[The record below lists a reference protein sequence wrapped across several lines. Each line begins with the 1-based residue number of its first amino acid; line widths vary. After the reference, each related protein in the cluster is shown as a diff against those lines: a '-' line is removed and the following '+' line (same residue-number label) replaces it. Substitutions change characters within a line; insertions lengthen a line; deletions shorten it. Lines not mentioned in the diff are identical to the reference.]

1 MKRLKTSAFAKTLA
15 FILCLLFAAGMFM
28 SFMCVGVLYGY
39 GGYTGGSLN
48 TVLRNYLEPWCVDKM
63 LNNMEGYR
71 YGADPEELDS
81 TVGMTFTIYD
91 QNGKLVYD
99 GLGSQSYMLETS
111 PYGFWYPAENAVM
124 YNANDWNGS
133 YGLVIEEDGVI
144 TVEVEPAPSDS
155 SAAASVPSQE
165 AERAS
170 GDTSENVGTS
180 PQPTTAVTQEPQST
194 ASPDGED
201 SGLSG
206 SMSSPEPTE
215 AAQAPEPDTGTAA
228 TGDAQ
233 TQEPTAG
240 PEPAEDSNQSAY
252 VEVATA
258 RYSMVGYV
266 LDTVGENDEV
276 AGMTNLLTY
285 CYAYRNLL
293 LGAMIGFALL
303 ALCCFAFLMAAA
315 GHKSGIDEIQP
326 GLTER
331 LPFDVFTAA
340 AAALGVILMGLLI
353 EFSSGGA
360 NILKFITY
368 TLVFEAGAALC
379 LWWSLSF
386 ARRLKLGSVISS
398 CISVR
403 IILWCWHTF
412 KKLLAFVGDA
422 LRGMALVPKATLIIF
437 AILFVEFF
445 WMVGFGSGGGFMIF
459 SWFIE
464 RAVLVLL
471 TAYVLLCMKKLLKAG
486 EELSQG
492 NLDYRVDTAK
502 MRGPLKEHGEQL
514 NRIGEGMNKAVNER
528 MKSEHFRT
536 ELITNVS
543 HDIKTPL
550 TSIINYVDLLEK
562 EEIDNE
568 KAREY
573 LEVLSRQSA
582 RLKKL
587 IDDLI
592 EASKASTGNL
602 NVSLERCELGVLID
616 QCAGEYAEKLK
627 AAGLE
632 LVVTK
637 PEEPVTIMADGRHM
651 WRVFDNLLNNVC
663 KYAMAGTRVY
673 INLDKEAGRAT
684 VTFRNISAQQLNIS
698 GEELMERFVR
708 GDSSRNTEGSGLG
721 LSIARSLVQLQKGE
735 LELTV
740 DGDLFKVT
748 LKFRTVD

>member
-1 MKRLKTSAFAKTLA
+1 MKRLKSSAFAKTLA

-63 LNNMEGYR
+63 YNLMETYR
-71 YGADPEELDS
+71 YGGELEDIDCI
-81 TVGMTFTIYD
+81 TGMTFAIYD

-99 GLGSQSYMLETS
+99 GLENRSYILETS
-111 PYGFWYPAENAVM
+111 PYGFWYPAEDSAA
-124 YNANDWNGS
+124 YNDWMC
-133 YGLVIEEDGVI
+133 EEEASREGI
-144 TVEVEPAPSDS
+144 SPEPSVSTEPQT
-155 SAAASVPSQE
+155 AAVQ
-165 AERAS
+165 AEDAQS
-170 GDTSENVGTS
+170 S
-180 PQPTTAVTQEPQST
+180 PQPTEAVEEEPQPT
-194 ASPDGED
+194 ASPEENETT
-201 SGLSG
+201 LSG
-206 SMSSPEPTE
+206 SISSPEPTASSE
-215 AAQAPEPDTGTAA
+215 PTVAAQTPEPSVTPT
-228 TGDAQ
+228 
-233 TQEPTAG
+233 PTAEPLP
-240 PEPAEDSNQSAY
+240 PEEDSLP
-252 VEVATA
+252 A

-340 AAALGVILMGLLI
+340 AAVLGVILMGLLI

-379 LWWSLSF
+379 IWWSLSF
-386 ARRLKLGSVISS
+386 ARRLKLGNVLKS
-398 CISVR
+398 CISIR
-403 IILWCWHTF
+403 LLLWCWRTF

-422 LRGMALVPKATLIIF
+422 LRGMALIPKATVIIF
-437 AILFVEFF
+437 AILFLEFF
-445 WMVGFGSGGGFMIF
+445 WIVAYGADGAFLLFG
-459 SWFIE
+459 WFIE

-528 MKSEHFRT
+528 MRSEHFRT

-748 LKFRTVD
+748 LRFRTVD

>member
-1 MKRLKTSAFAKTLA
+1 MKALRSSAFAKILA
-15 FILCLLFAAGMFM
+15 VILLLVFAAGMFI
-28 SFMCVGVLYGY
+28 SLMCVGVLYGY

-63 LNNMEGYR
+63 YNLMETYR
-71 YGADPEELDS
+71 YGGEPAEMDN
-81 TVGMTFTIYD
+81 TVGMTFAIYD
-91 QNGKLVYD
+91 QYGKTVYD
-99 GLGSQSYMLETS
+99 GLSGKSYILKTS
-111 PYGFWYPAENAVM
+111 PYGFWYPAEDAAIYRAV
-124 YNANDWNGS
+124 
-133 YGLVIEEDGVI
+133 
-144 TVEVEPAPSDS
+144 
-155 SAAASVPSQE
+155 VPSPTAEPEPTVSPE
-165 AERAS
+165 A
-170 GDTSENVGTS
+170 TVS
-180 PQPTTAVTQEPQST
+180 PKPTESPEPTADST
-194 ASPDGED
+194 AGED
-201 SGLSG
+201 SGLGG

-252 VEVATA
+252 VEAATA

-340 AAALGVILMGLLI
+340 VAVLGVILMGLLI

-360 NILKFITY
+360 NILKFIAY

-403 IILWCWHTF
+403 IILWCWRTL

-422 LRGMALVPKATLIIF
+422 LRGMALIPKATLIIF
-437 AILFVEFF
+437 AILFVEFL
-445 WMVGFGSGGGFMIF
+445 WMVGFGSGGSFMIF

-486 EELSQG
+486 EELSRG

-528 MKSEHFRT
+528 MRSEHFRT

-748 LKFRTVD
+748 LRFRTVD

>member
-1 MKRLKTSAFAKTLA
+1 MKRLKSSAFAKTLA

-63 LNNMEGYR
+63 YNLMETYR
-71 YGADPEELDS
+71 YGGELEDIDCI
-81 TVGMTFTIYD
+81 TGMTFAIYD

-99 GLGSQSYMLETS
+99 GLENKSYILETS
-111 PYGFWYPAENAVM
+111 PYGFWYPAEDAAIYRAV
-124 YNANDWNGS
+124 
-133 YGLVIEEDGVI
+133 
-144 TVEVEPAPSDS
+144 
-155 SAAASVPSQE
+155 VPSLTAEPEPTVSPE
-165 AERAS
+165 A
-170 GDTSENVGTS
+170 TVS
-180 PQPTTAVTQEPQST
+180 PEPTVSPEATVSPKPTESPEPTADST
-194 ASPDGED
+194 AGED
-201 SGLSG
+201 SALSG
-206 SMSSPEPTE
+206 AMSSPEPTAE
-215 AAQAPEPDTGTAA
+215 ALTQAGAAQIAEPSSVPAA
-228 TGDAQ
+228 
-233 TQEPTAG
+233 
-240 PEPAEDSNQSAY
+240 EPAQPAY
-252 VEVATA
+252 EQMPTE

-266 LDTVGENDEV
+266 LETVGENDEV
-276 AGMTNLLTY
+276 AGMTQLLSY
-285 CYAYRNLL
+285 CYAYRNLM
-293 LGAMIGFALL
+293 LGAMIAFALL

-315 GHKSGIDEIQP
+315 GHRSGSDEIQP
-326 GLTER
+326 GFTER

-340 AAALGVILMGLLI
+340 VAFLGVILMQLLI
-353 EFSSGGA
+353 EFSTAGV
-360 NILKFITY
+360 NILKVIAFVM
-368 TLVFEAGAALC
+368 VFEAGAALC

-386 ARRLKLGSVISS
+386 ARRLKLGNVISS

-403 IILWCWHTF
+403 IILWCWRTF

-422 LRGMALVPKATLIIF
+422 LRGMALIPKATLIIF
-437 AILFVEFF
+437 AILFVEFL
-445 WMVGFGSGGGFMIF
+445 WMVGFGSGGSFMIF

-528 MKSEHFRT
+528 MRSEHFRT

-587 IDDLI
+587 IDDLM

-673 INLDKEAGRAT
+673 INMDKEAGRAT

-698 GEELMERFVR
+698 GDELMERFVR

-748 LKFRTVD
+748 LKFKTLD

>member
-1 MKRLKTSAFAKTLA
+1 MKRLKSSAFAKTLA

-28 SFMCVGVLYGY
+28 SFMGVGVLYGY

-99 GLGSQSYMLETS
+99 GLENKSYILETS
-111 PYGFWYPAENAVM
+111 PYGFWYPAEDAAIYRAV
-124 YNANDWNGS
+124 
-133 YGLVIEEDGVI
+133 
-144 TVEVEPAPSDS
+144 
-155 SAAASVPSQE
+155 VPS
-165 AERAS
+165 
-170 GDTSENVGTS
+170 
-180 PQPTTAVTQEPQST
+180 ST
-194 ASPDGED
+194 AEPEPTMSPEATVSPEPTVSPEATVSPKPTESPEPTADSTAGED
-201 SGLSG
+201 SALSG
-206 SMSSPEPTE
+206 AMSSPEPTAE
-215 AAQAPEPDTGTAA
+215 ALTQAGTA
-228 TGDAQ
+228 Q
-233 TQEPTAG
+233 TAESSSVPAA
-240 PEPAEDSNQSAY
+240 EPAQPAY
-252 VEVATA
+252 EQMPTE

-266 LDTVGENDEV
+266 LETVGENDEV
-276 AGMTNLLTY
+276 AGMTQLLSY
-285 CYAYRNLL
+285 CYAYRNLM
-293 LGAMIGFALL
+293 LGAMIAFALL

-315 GHKSGIDEIQP
+315 GHRSGRDEIQP
-326 GLTER
+326 GFTER

-340 AAALGVILMGLLI
+340 VAFIGVILMQLLI
-353 EFSSGGA
+353 EFSTAGV
-360 NILKFITY
+360 NILKVIAFVM
-368 TLVFEAGAALC
+368 VFEAGVALC

-386 ARRLKLGSVISS
+386 ARRLKLGNVISS

-403 IILWCWHTF
+403 IILWCWRTF

-422 LRGMALVPKATLIIF
+422 LRGMALIPKATLIIF
-437 AILFVEFF
+437 AILFVEFL
-445 WMVGFGSGGGFMIF
+445 WMVGFGSGGSFMIF

-528 MKSEHFRT
+528 MRSEHFRT

-698 GEELMERFVR
+698 GDELMERFVR

-748 LKFRTVD
+748 LKFKTLD

>member
-1 MKRLKTSAFAKTLA
+1 MKRLKSSAFAKTLA

-91 QNGKLVYD
+91 QNGKTVYD
-99 GLGSQSYMLETS
+99 GLSGKSYILKTS
-111 PYGFWYPAENAVM
+111 PYGFWYPAEDAAIYRAV
-124 YNANDWNGS
+124 
-133 YGLVIEEDGVI
+133 
-144 TVEVEPAPSDS
+144 
-155 SAAASVPSQE
+155 VPSPTAEPEPTVSPE
-165 AERAS
+165 A
-170 GDTSENVGTS
+170 TVS
-180 PQPTTAVTQEPQST
+180 PEPTVSPEATVSPKPTEESPEPTADST
-194 ASPDGED
+194 AGED
-201 SGLSG
+201 SALSG
-206 SMSSPEPTE
+206 AMSSPEPTAE
-215 AAQAPEPDTGTAA
+215 ALTQAGAAQIAEPSSVPAA
-228 TGDAQ
+228 
-233 TQEPTAG
+233 
-240 PEPAEDSNQSAY
+240 EPAQPAY
-252 VEVATA
+252 EQMPTE

-266 LDTVGENDEV
+266 LETVGENDEV
-276 AGMTNLLTY
+276 AGMTQLLSY
-285 CYAYRNLL
+285 CYAYRNLM
-293 LGAMIGFALL
+293 LGAMIAFALL

-315 GHKSGIDEIQP
+315 GHRSGSDEIQP
-326 GLTER
+326 GFTER

-340 AAALGVILMGLLI
+340 VAFLGVILMQLLI
-353 EFSSGGA
+353 EFSTAGV
-360 NILKFITY
+360 NILKVIAFVM
-368 TLVFEAGAALC
+368 VFEAGAALC

-386 ARRLKLGSVISS
+386 ARRLKLGNVISS

-403 IILWCWHTF
+403 IILWCWRTF

-422 LRGMALVPKATLIIF
+422 LRGMALIPKATVIIF
-437 AILFVEFF
+437 AILFVEFL
-445 WMVGFGSGGGFMIF
+445 WMVGFGSGGSFMIF

-528 MKSEHFRT
+528 MRSEHFRT

-698 GEELMERFVR
+698 GDELMERFVR

-748 LKFRTVD
+748 LKFKTLD

>member
-1 MKRLKTSAFAKTLA
+1 MKRLKSSAFAKTLA

-99 GLGSQSYMLETS
+99 GLENRSYILETS
-111 PYGFWYPAENAVM
+111 PYGFWYPAEDAAIYRAV
-124 YNANDWNGS
+124 
-133 YGLVIEEDGVI
+133 
-144 TVEVEPAPSDS
+144 
-155 SAAASVPSQE
+155 VPSLTAEPEPTVSPE
-165 AERAS
+165 A
-170 GDTSENVGTS
+170 TVS
-180 PQPTTAVTQEPQST
+180 PEPTVSPEATVSPKPTESPEPTADST
-194 ASPDGED
+194 AGED
-201 SGLSG
+201 SALSG
-206 SMSSPEPTE
+206 AMSSPEPTAE
-215 AAQAPEPDTGTAA
+215 
-228 TGDAQ
+228 AQ
-233 TQEPTAG
+233 TQAG
-240 PEPAEDSNQSAY
+240 AAQIAESSSVPAAEPAQPAY
-252 VEVATA
+252 EQMPTE

-266 LDTVGENDEV
+266 LETVGENDEV
-276 AGMTNLLTY
+276 AGMTQLLSY
-285 CYAYRNLL
+285 CYAYRNLM
-293 LGAMIGFALL
+293 LGAMIAFALL

-315 GHKSGIDEIQP
+315 GHRSGIDEIQP
-326 GLTER
+326 GFTER

-340 AAALGVILMGLLI
+340 VAFIGVILMQLLI
-353 EFSSGGA
+353 EFSTAGV
-360 NILKFITY
+360 NILKVIAFVM
-368 TLVFEAGAALC
+368 VFEAGAALC

-403 IILWCWHTF
+403 IILWCWRTL
-412 KKLLAFVGDA
+412 KKLLAFTGEA
-422 LRGMALVPKATLIIF
+422 LRGMALIPKATLIIF
-437 AILFVEFF
+437 AILFVEFL
-445 WMVGFGSGGGFMIF
+445 WMVGFGSGGSFMIF

-528 MKSEHFRT
+528 MRSEHFRT

-698 GEELMERFVR
+698 GDELMERFVR

-740 DGDLFKVT
+740 DGDLFKVV
-748 LKFRTVD
+748 LRFKAVD

>member
-1 MKRLKTSAFAKTLA
+1 MKRLKSSAFAKTLA

-63 LNNMEGYR
+63 YNNMEGYR

-111 PYGFWYPAENAVM
+111 PYGFWYPAEDSAA
-124 YNANDWNGS
+124 YNAWMW
-133 YGLVIEEDGVI
+133 EEEASREGI
-144 TVEVEPAPSDS
+144 SPEPSVSPDTQTAVPQAGDALSS
-155 SAAASVPSQE
+155 SQPTAEPSAAP
-165 AERAS
+165 
-170 GDTSENVGTS
+170 N
-180 PQPTTAVTQEPQST
+180 QEPQST
-194 ASPDGED
+194 AFPDGED

-252 VEVATA
+252 VEAATA

-266 LDTVGENDEV
+266 LETVGENDEV

-379 LWWSLSF
+379 LW
-386 ARRLKLGSVISS
+386 
-398 CISVR
+398 
-403 IILWCWHTF
+403 
-412 KKLLAFVGDA
+412 
-422 LRGMALVPKATLIIF
+422 
-437 AILFVEFF
+437 
-445 WMVGFGSGGGFMIF
+445 
-459 SWFIE
+459 
-464 RAVLVLL
+464 
-471 TAYVLLCMKKLLKAG
+471 
-486 EELSQG
+486 
-492 NLDYRVDTAK
+492 
-502 MRGPLKEHGEQL
+502 
-514 NRIGEGMNKAVNER
+514 
-528 MKSEHFRT
+528 
-536 ELITNVS
+536 
-543 HDIKTPL
+543 
-550 TSIINYVDLLEK
+550 
-562 EEIDNE
+562 
-568 KAREY
+568 
-573 LEVLSRQSA
+573 
-582 RLKKL
+582 
-587 IDDLI
+587 
-592 EASKASTGNL
+592 
-602 NVSLERCELGVLID
+602 
-616 QCAGEYAEKLK
+616 
-627 AAGLE
+627 
-632 LVVTK
+632 
-637 PEEPVTIMADGRHM
+637 
-651 WRVFDNLLNNVC
+651 
-663 KYAMAGTRVY
+663 
-673 INLDKEAGRAT
+673 
-684 VTFRNISAQQLNIS
+684 
-698 GEELMERFVR
+698 
-708 GDSSRNTEGSGLG
+708 
-721 LSIARSLVQLQKGE
+721 
-735 LELTV
+735 
-740 DGDLFKVT
+740 
-748 LKFRTVD
+748 

>member
-1 MKRLKTSAFAKTLA
+1 MKRLKGSALAKTLA
-15 FILCLLFAAGMFM
+15 LILCLLFAAAMFM
-28 SFMCVGVLYGY
+28 SFMGVGVLYSY
-39 GGYTGGSLN
+39 GGYTGASLN
-48 TVLRNYLEPWCVDKM
+48 TVLTNYLEPWCVNRM
-63 LNNMEGYR
+63 FTAMEGFR
-71 YGADPEELDS
+71 YGADPAELDT
-81 TVGMTFTIYD
+81 TVGMSFAIYD
-91 QNGKLVYD
+91 QYNEVVYD
-99 GLGSQSYMLETS
+99 GLGNRSYITKTS
-111 PYGFWYPAENAVM
+111 PYGFWYPAEDAAI
-124 YNANDWNGS
+124 YNVQPW
-133 YGLVIEEDGVI
+133 EEEASREGI
-144 TVEVEPAPSDS
+144 APAPSVSPDIQT
-155 SAAASVPSQE
+155 AVTQ
-165 AERAS
+165 AEDALS
-170 GDTSENVGTS
+170 S
-180 PQPTTAVTQEPQST
+180 PQPTAEPAVTPSQEPQTS
-194 ASPDGED
+194 ASPDGEN

-206 SMSSPEPTE
+206 SMSSPEPT
-215 AAQAPEPDTGTAA
+215 AAGQTPEPDTGTDA

-233 TQEPTAG
+233 TQEPTAD
-240 PEPAEDSNQSAY
+240 PEPAEDANQSAY
-252 VEVATA
+252 VEEVTA

-266 LDTVGENDEV
+266 LDTVGENEEV
-276 AGMTNLLTY
+276 AGMTSFLNY
-285 CYAYRNLL
+285 CYAYKNLL

-315 GHKSGIDEIQP
+315 GHKSGCDEIQP

-331 LPFDVFTAA
+331 LPFDVFTVIIAT
-340 AAALGVILMGLLI
+340 LGVMLMQMLI
-353 EFSSGGA
+353 TFSSGGA
-360 NILKFITY
+360 NILKFIAY
-368 TLVFEAGAALC
+368 TLVFEAGAVLC
-379 LWWSLSF
+379 LLWCLSF
-386 ARRLKLGSVISS
+386 ARRLKLGNVLKS

-403 IILWCWHTF
+403 IILWCWRIF
-412 KKLLAFVGDA
+412 KKLLAFTGDA
-422 LRGMALVPKATLIIF
+422 LKGMALVPKATLIIF
-437 AILFVEFF
+437 AILFLEFF
-445 WMVGFGSGGGFMIF
+445 WIVGFGADGAALVFG
-459 SWFIE
+459 WFIE

-492 NLDYRVDTAK
+492 NMDYRVDTAR
-502 MRGPLKEHGEQL
+502 MRGPMKEHGEQL

-573 LEVLSRQSA
+573 LEVISRQSA

-602 NVSLERCELGVLID
+602 NVNLERCQLGVLID

-637 PEEPVTIMADGRHM
+637 PEETVTVMADGRHM
-651 WRVFDNLLNNVC
+651 WRIFDNLLNNIC

-673 INLDKEAGRAT
+673 INLDRAAGRAT
-684 VTFRNISAQQLNIS
+684 VSFRNISAQQLNIS
-698 GEELMERFVR
+698 GEELLERFVR

-721 LSIARSLVQLQKGE
+721 LSIARSLMQLQKGE

-740 DGDLFKVT
+740 DGDLFKVV
-748 LKFRTVD
+748 LRFKAMD

>member
-1 MKRLKTSAFAKTLA
+1 MKRLKSSAFAKTLA

-91 QNGKLVYD
+91 QNGKTVYD
-99 GLGSQSYMLETS
+99 GLSGKSYILKTS
-111 PYGFWYPAENAVM
+111 PYGFWYPAEDAAIYRAV
-124 YNANDWNGS
+124 
-133 YGLVIEEDGVI
+133 
-144 TVEVEPAPSDS
+144 
-155 SAAASVPSQE
+155 VPSPTAEPEPTVSPE
-165 AERAS
+165 A
-170 GDTSENVGTS
+170 TVS
-180 PQPTTAVTQEPQST
+180 PEPTVSPEATVSPKPTESPEPTADST
-194 ASPDGED
+194 AGED
-201 SGLSG
+201 SALSG
-206 SMSSPEPTE
+206 AMSSPEPTAE
-215 AAQAPEPDTGTAA
+215 ALTQAGTA
-228 TGDAQ
+228 Q
-233 TQEPTAG
+233 TAESSSVPAA
-240 PEPAEDSNQSAY
+240 EPAQPAY
-252 VEVATA
+252 EQMPTE

-266 LDTVGENDEV
+266 LETVGENDEV
-276 AGMTNLLTY
+276 AGMTQLLSY
-285 CYAYRNLL
+285 CYAYRNLM
-293 LGAMIGFALL
+293 LGAMIAFALL

-315 GHKSGIDEIQP
+315 GHRSGSDEIQP
-326 GLTER
+326 GFTER

-340 AAALGVILMGLLI
+340 VAFIGVILMQLLI
-353 EFSSGGA
+353 EFSTAGV
-360 NILKFITY
+360 NILKVIAFVM
-368 TLVFEAGAALC
+368 VFEAGVALC

-386 ARRLKLGSVISS
+386 ARRLKLGNVISS

-403 IILWCWHTF
+403 IILWCWRTF

-422 LRGMALVPKATLIIF
+422 LRGMALIPKATLIIF
-437 AILFVEFF
+437 AILFVEFL
-445 WMVGFGSGGGFMIF
+445 WMVGFGSGGSFMIF

-528 MKSEHFRT
+528 MRSEHFRT

-698 GEELMERFVR
+698 GDELMERFVR

-748 LKFRTVD
+748 LKFKTLD

>member
-1 MKRLKTSAFAKTLA
+1 MKRLKSSAFAKTLA

-91 QNGKLVYD
+91 QNGKTVYD
-99 GLGSQSYMLETS
+99 GLSGKSYILKTS
-111 PYGFWYPAENAVM
+111 PYGFWYPAEDAAIYRAV
-124 YNANDWNGS
+124 
-133 YGLVIEEDGVI
+133 
-144 TVEVEPAPSDS
+144 
-155 SAAASVPSQE
+155 VPS
-165 AERAS
+165 
-170 GDTSENVGTS
+170 
-180 PQPTTAVTQEPQST
+180 ST
-194 ASPDGED
+194 AEPEPTVSPEATVSPEPTVSPEATVSPKPTESPEPTADSTAGED
-201 SGLSG
+201 SALSG
-206 SMSSPEPTE
+206 AMSSPEPTAE
-215 AAQAPEPDTGTAA
+215 ALTQAGTA
-228 TGDAQ
+228 Q
-233 TQEPTAG
+233 TAESSSVPAA
-240 PEPAEDSNQSAY
+240 EPAQPAY
-252 VEVATA
+252 EQMPTE

-266 LDTVGENDEV
+266 LETVGENDEV
-276 AGMTNLLTY
+276 AGMTQLLSY
-285 CYAYRNLL
+285 CYAYRNLM
-293 LGAMIGFALL
+293 LGAMIAFALL

-315 GHKSGIDEIQP
+315 GHRSGSDEIQP
-326 GLTER
+326 GFTER

-340 AAALGVILMGLLI
+340 VAFIGVILMQLLI
-353 EFSSGGA
+353 EFSTAGV
-360 NILKFITY
+360 NILKVIAFVM
-368 TLVFEAGAALC
+368 VFEAGVALC

-386 ARRLKLGSVISS
+386 ARRLKLGNVISS

-403 IILWCWHTF
+403 IILWCWRTF

-422 LRGMALVPKATLIIF
+422 LRGMALIPKATLIIF
-437 AILFVEFF
+437 AILFVEFL
-445 WMVGFGSGGGFMIF
+445 WMVGFGSGGSFMIF

-528 MKSEHFRT
+528 MRSEHFRT

-637 PEEPVTIMADGRHM
+637 PKEPVTIMADGRHM

-698 GEELMERFVR
+698 GDELMERFVR

-748 LKFRTVD
+748 LKFKTLD

>member
-1 MKRLKTSAFAKTLA
+1 MKRLKSSAFAKTLA

-63 LNNMEGYR
+63 YNNMEGYR
-71 YGADPEELDS
+71 YGANPEELDS
-81 TVGMTFTIYD
+81 TIGMTFTIYD
-91 QNGKLVYD
+91 QDKKVVYD

-111 PYGFWYPAENAVM
+111 PYGFWYPAEDSAA
-124 YNANDWNGS
+124 YNAWMW
-133 YGLVIEEDGVI
+133 EEEASREGI
-144 TVEVEPAPSDS
+144 SPEPSVSTEPQT
-155 SAAASVPSQE
+155 AAVQ
-165 AERAS
+165 AEDAQS
-170 GDTSENVGTS
+170 S
-180 PQPTTAVTQEPQST
+180 PQPTEAVEEEPQPT
-194 ASPDGED
+194 ASPEENETT
-201 SGLSG
+201 LSG
-206 SMSSPEPTE
+206 SISSPEPSISPAPTA

-252 VEVATA
+252 VEAATA

-340 AAALGVILMGLLI
+340 VAVLGVILMGLLI

-403 IILWCWHTF
+403 IILWCWRTF

-422 LRGMALVPKATLIIF
+422 LRGMALIPKATLIIF
-437 AILFVEFF
+437 AILFVEFL

-748 LKFRTVD
+748 LRFRTVD

>member
-1 MKRLKTSAFAKTLA
+1 MKNLKSSSLAKILA
-15 FILCLLFAAGMFM
+15 FVLILVFAAVMFI
-28 SFMCVGVLYGY
+28 SFMGVGVLYSY
-39 GGYTGGSLN
+39 GGYSGSSLEG
-48 TVLRNYLEPWCVDKM
+48 VLRNYLEPWCVNKM

-81 TVGMTFTIYD
+81 TIGMTFTIYD
-91 QNGKLVYD
+91 QYKKVVYD

-111 PYGFWYPAENAVM
+111 PYGFWYPAEDAAI
-124 YNANDWNGS
+124 YNAQPMEEEASREGIAPIPSISPDIQTA
-133 YGLVIEEDGVI
+133 VIQAEDALSSLQPTAAGEE
-144 TVEVEPAPSDS
+144 E
-155 SAAASVPSQE
+155 
-165 AERAS
+165 
-170 GDTSENVGTS
+170 
-180 PQPTTAVTQEPQST
+180 PQPT
-194 ASPDGED
+194 ASPEGDEAT
-201 SGLSG
+201 LSG
-206 SMSSPEPTE
+206 SISSPEPSISL
-215 AAQAPEPDTGTAA
+215 APTAA
-228 TGDAQ
+228 AQ
-233 TQEPTAG
+233 TQEPAASPAPTA
-240 PEPAEDSNQSAY
+240 EPNQSAY
-252 VEVATA
+252 VEAAPVPV

-266 LDTVGENDEV
+266 LDTVTENSEV
-276 AGMTNLLTY
+276 ATMTRIISV
-285 CYAYRNLL
+285 CFAYSNLL
-293 LGAMIGFALL
+293 LGVMVASTLL
-303 ALCCFAFLMAAA
+303 ALACFAFLMAAA
-315 GHKSGIDEIQP
+315 GHRKGCEEIQSGI
-326 GLTER
+326 TER
-331 LPFDVFTAA
+331 LPFDVLTVLVATA
-340 AAALGVILMGLLI
+340 GVILMQLLI
-353 EFSSGGA
+353 GFSYGDA
-360 NILKFITY
+360 NAAK
-368 TLVFEAGAALC
+368 LVAYVLIFEAAAALC
-379 LWWSLSF
+379 LWWCISF
-386 ARRLKLGSVISS
+386 ARRLKIGNVIKS
-398 CISVR
+398 CISIR
-403 IILWCWHTF
+403 LLLWCWHTF

-740 DGDLFKVT
+740 DGDLFKVV
-748 LKFRTVD
+748 LRFKAVD

>member
-1 MKRLKTSAFAKTLA
+1 MKALRSSAFAKILA
-15 FILCLLFAAGMFM
+15 VILLLVFAAGMFISLM
-28 SFMCVGVLYGY
+28 GVGVLYGY

-63 LNNMEGYR
+63 YNLMETYR
-71 YGADPEELDS
+71 YGGELEDIDCI
-81 TVGMTFTIYD
+81 TGMTFAIYD
-91 QNGKLVYD
+91 QNGKTVYD
-99 GLGSQSYMLETS
+99 GLSGKSYILKTS
-111 PYGFWYPAENAVM
+111 PYGFWYPAEDAAIYRAV
-124 YNANDWNGS
+124 
-133 YGLVIEEDGVI
+133 
-144 TVEVEPAPSDS
+144 
-155 SAAASVPSQE
+155 VPSLTAEPEPTVSPE
-165 AERAS
+165 A
-170 GDTSENVGTS
+170 TVS
-180 PQPTTAVTQEPQST
+180 PEPTVSPEATVSPKPTESPEPTADST
-194 ASPDGED
+194 AGED
-201 SGLSG
+201 SALSG
-206 SMSSPEPTE
+206 AMSSPEPTAE
-215 AAQAPEPDTGTAA
+215 ALTQAGTA
-228 TGDAQ
+228 Q
-233 TQEPTAG
+233 TAESSSVPAA
-240 PEPAEDSNQSAY
+240 EPAQPAY
-252 VEVATA
+252 EQMPTE

-266 LDTVGENDEV
+266 LETVGENDEV
-276 AGMTNLLTY
+276 AGMTQLLSY
-285 CYAYRNLL
+285 CYAYRNLM
-293 LGAMIGFALL
+293 LGAMIAFALL

-315 GHKSGIDEIQP
+315 GHRSGSDEIQP
-326 GLTER
+326 GFTER

-340 AAALGVILMGLLI
+340 VAFIGVILMQLLI
-353 EFSSGGA
+353 EFSTAGV
-360 NILKFITY
+360 NILKVIAFVM
-368 TLVFEAGAALC
+368 VFEAGVALC

-386 ARRLKLGSVISS
+386 ARRLKLGNVISS

-403 IILWCWHTF
+403 IILWCWRTF

-422 LRGMALVPKATLIIF
+422 LRGMALIPKATLIIF
-437 AILFVEFF
+437 AILFVEFL
-445 WMVGFGSGGGFMIF
+445 WMVGFGSGGSFMIF

-502 MRGPLKEHGEQL
+502 MPGPLKEHGEQL

-528 MKSEHFRT
+528 MRSEHFRT

-673 INLDKEAGRAT
+673 INLDKAAGRAT

-698 GEELMERFVR
+698 GDELMERFVR

-748 LKFRTVD
+748 LKFKTLD

>member
-1 MKRLKTSAFAKTLA
+1 MKRLKSSAFAKTLA

-91 QNGKLVYD
+91 QDKKVVYD

-111 PYGFWYPAENAVM
+111 PYGFWYPAEDSAA
-124 YNANDWNGS
+124 YNDWMC
-133 YGLVIEEDGVI
+133 EEEASREGI
-144 TVEVEPAPSDS
+144 SPEP
-155 SAAASVPSQE
+155 SVSTDTQTAVPQ
-165 AERAS
+165 A
-170 GDTSENVGTS
+170 GDALSS
-180 PQPTTAVTQEPQST
+180 PQPTAEPSAAAQTQEPQAS
-194 ASPDGED
+194 ASPDAED

-206 SMSSPEPTE
+206 SISSPEPTA
-215 AAQAPEPDTGTAA
+215 AAQTPEPSDSLTT
-228 TGDAQ
+228 TV
-233 TQEPTAG
+233 EP
-240 PEPAEDSNQSAY
+240 NQSAY
-252 VEVATA
+252 VEAVPA

-266 LDTVGENDEV
+266 LETVGENDEV
-276 AGMTNLLTY
+276 AGMTQLLSY
-285 CYAYRNLL
+285 CYAYRNLM
-293 LGAMIGFALL
+293 LGAMIAFALL

-315 GHKSGIDEIQP
+315 GHRSGIDEIQP
-326 GLTER
+326 GFTER

-340 AAALGVILMGLLI
+340 VAFIGVILMQLLI
-353 EFSSGGA
+353 EFSTAGV
-360 NILKFITY
+360 NILKVIAFVM
-368 TLVFEAGAALC
+368 VFEAGAALC
-379 LWWSLSF
+379 IWWSLSF
-386 ARRLKLGSVISS
+386 ARRLKLGNVLKS
-398 CISVR
+398 CISIR
-403 IILWCWHTF
+403 LLLWCWRTF

-422 LRGMALVPKATLIIF
+422 LRGMTLIPKATLIIF
-437 AILFVEFF
+437 AILFVEFL

-528 MKSEHFRT
+528 MRSEHFRT

-748 LKFRTVD
+748 LKFKTLD

>member
-1 MKRLKTSAFAKTLA
+1 MKRLKSSAFAKTLA

-63 LNNMEGYR
+63 YNLMETYR
-71 YGADPEELDS
+71 YGGELEDIDCI
-81 TVGMTFTIYD
+81 TGMTFAIYD

-99 GLGSQSYMLETS
+99 GLENKSYILETS
-111 PYGFWYPAENAVM
+111 PYGFWYPAEDAAIYRAV
-124 YNANDWNGS
+124 
-133 YGLVIEEDGVI
+133 
-144 TVEVEPAPSDS
+144 
-155 SAAASVPSQE
+155 VPSLTAEPEPTVSPE
-165 AERAS
+165 A
-170 GDTSENVGTS
+170 TVS
-180 PQPTTAVTQEPQST
+180 PEPTVSPEATVSPKPTESPEPTADST
-194 ASPDGED
+194 AGED
-201 SGLSG
+201 SALSG
-206 SMSSPEPTE
+206 AMSSPEPTAE
-215 AAQAPEPDTGTAA
+215 ALTQAGAAQIAEPSSVPAA
-228 TGDAQ
+228 
-233 TQEPTAG
+233 
-240 PEPAEDSNQSAY
+240 EPAQPAY
-252 VEVATA
+252 EQMPTE

-266 LDTVGENDEV
+266 LETVGENDEV
-276 AGMTNLLTY
+276 AGMTQLLSY
-285 CYAYRNLL
+285 CYAYRNLM
-293 LGAMIGFALL
+293 LGAMIAFALL

-315 GHKSGIDEIQP
+315 GHRSGSDEIQP
-326 GLTER
+326 GFTER

-340 AAALGVILMGLLI
+340 VAFLGVILMQLLI
-353 EFSSGGA
+353 EFSTAGV
-360 NILKFITY
+360 NILKVIAFVM
-368 TLVFEAGAALC
+368 VFEAGAALC

-386 ARRLKLGSVISS
+386 ARRLKLGNVISS

-403 IILWCWHTF
+403 IILWCWRTF

-422 LRGMALVPKATLIIF
+422 LRGMALIPKATLIIF
-437 AILFVEFF
+437 AILFVEFL
-445 WMVGFGSGGGFMIF
+445 WMVGFGSGGSFMIF

-528 MKSEHFRT
+528 MRSEHFRT

-587 IDDLI
+587 IDDLM

-698 GEELMERFVR
+698 GDELMERFVR

-748 LKFRTVD
+748 LKFKTLD

>member
-1 MKRLKTSAFAKTLA
+1 MKRLKSSAFAKTLA

-91 QNGKLVYD
+91 QDKKVVYD

-111 PYGFWYPAENAVM
+111 PYGFWYPAEDSAA
-124 YNANDWNGS
+124 YNDWMC
-133 YGLVIEEDGVI
+133 EEEASREGI
-144 TVEVEPAPSDS
+144 SPEP
-155 SAAASVPSQE
+155 SVSTDTQTAVPQ
-165 AERAS
+165 A
-170 GDTSENVGTS
+170 GDALSS
-180 PQPTTAVTQEPQST
+180 PQPTAEPSAAAQTQEPQAS
-194 ASPDGED
+194 ASPDAED

-206 SMSSPEPTE
+206 SISSPEPTA
-215 AAQAPEPDTGTAA
+215 AAQTPEPSDSLTT
-228 TGDAQ
+228 TV
-233 TQEPTAG
+233 EP
-240 PEPAEDSNQSAY
+240 NQSAY
-252 VEVATA
+252 VEAVPA

-266 LDTVGENDEV
+266 LETVGENDEV
-276 AGMTNLLTY
+276 AGMTQLLSY
-285 CYAYRNLL
+285 CYAYRNLM
-293 LGAMIGFALL
+293 LGAMIAFALL

-315 GHKSGIDEIQP
+315 GHRSGSDEIQP
-326 GLTER
+326 GFTER

-340 AAALGVILMGLLI
+340 VAFLGVILMQLLI
-353 EFSSGGA
+353 EFSTAGV
-360 NILKFITY
+360 NILKVIAFVM
-368 TLVFEAGAALC
+368 VFEAGVALC

-386 ARRLKLGSVISS
+386 ARRLKLGNVISS

-403 IILWCWHTF
+403 IILWCWRTF

-422 LRGMALVPKATLIIF
+422 LRGMALIPKATLIIF
-437 AILFVEFF
+437 AILFVEFL
-445 WMVGFGSGGGFMIF
+445 WMVGFGSGGSFMIF

-528 MKSEHFRT
+528 MRSEHFRT

-673 INLDKEAGRAT
+673 INLDKAAGRAT

-698 GEELMERFVR
+698 GDELMERFVR

-748 LKFRTVD
+748 LKFKTLD

>member
-1 MKRLKTSAFAKTLA
+1 MKNLKSSSLAKILA
-15 FILCLLFAAGMFM
+15 FVLILVFAAVMFI
-28 SFMCVGVLYGY
+28 SFMGVGVLYSY
-39 GGYTGGSLN
+39 GGYSGSSLEG
-48 TVLRNYLEPWCVDKM
+48 VLRNYLEPWCVNKM

-81 TVGMTFTIYD
+81 TIGMTFTIYD
-91 QNGKLVYD
+91 QYKKVVYD

-111 PYGFWYPAENAVM
+111 PYGFWYPAEDAAI
-124 YNANDWNGS
+124 YNAQPMEEEASREGIAPIPSISPDIQTA
-133 YGLVIEEDGVI
+133 VIQAED
-144 TVEVEPAPSDS
+144 ALS
-155 SAAASVPSQE
+155 
-165 AERAS
+165 
-170 GDTSENVGTS
+170 S
-180 PQPTTAVTQEPQST
+180 PQPTAAGEEEPQPT
-194 ASPDGED
+194 ASPEGDEAT
-201 SGLSG
+201 LSG
-206 SMSSPEPTE
+206 SISSPEPSISL
-215 AAQAPEPDTGTAA
+215 APTAA
-228 TGDAQ
+228 AQ
-233 TQEPTAG
+233 TQEPAASPAPTA
-240 PEPAEDSNQSAY
+240 EPNQSAY
-252 VEVATA
+252 VEAAPVPV

-266 LDTVGENDEV
+266 LDTVTENSEV
-276 AGMTNLLTY
+276 ATMTRIISV
-285 CYAYRNLL
+285 CFAYSNLL
-293 LGAMIGFALL
+293 LGVMVASTLL
-303 ALCCFAFLMAAA
+303 ALACFAFLMAAA
-315 GHKSGIDEIQP
+315 GHRKGCEEIQSGI
-326 GLTER
+326 TER
-331 LPFDVFTAA
+331 LPFDVLTVLVATA
-340 AAALGVILMGLLI
+340 GVILMQLLI
-353 EFSSGGA
+353 GFSYGDA
-360 NILKFITY
+360 NAAK
-368 TLVFEAGAALC
+368 LVAYVLIFEAAAALC
-379 LWWSLSF
+379 LWWCISF
-386 ARRLKLGSVISS
+386 ARRLKIGNVIKS
-398 CISVR
+398 CISIR
-403 IILWCWHTF
+403 LLLWCWRVF
-412 KKLLAFVGDA
+412 KNLLDFVGRT
-422 LRGMALVPKATLIIF
+422 LKGMALIPKASVIIF
-437 AILFVEFF
+437 GILFIEFF
-445 WMVGFGSGGGFMIF
+445 WIVGFGADGAALVFG
-459 SWFIE
+459 WFIE
-464 RAVLVLL
+464 RSVLVLL
-471 TAYVLLCMKKLLKAG
+471 TLYVLLCMKKLLKAG
-486 EELSQG
+486 KEISQG
-492 NLDYRVDTAK
+492 NMDYHVDTGK
-502 MRGPLKEHGEQL
+502 MYGPLREHGEQL

-684 VTFRNISAQQLNIS
+684 VTFRNISASQLNIS

-721 LSIARSLVQLQKGE
+721 LSIARSLVQLQNGE

-740 DGDLFKVT
+740 DGDLFKVV
-748 LKFRTVD
+748 LRFKAVD

>member
-1 MKRLKTSAFAKTLA
+1 MKNLKSSSLAKTMAL
-15 FILCLLFAAGMFM
+15 ILCLLFAAAMFL
-28 SFMCVGVLYGY
+28 SFMGVGVLYSY
-39 GGYTGGSLN
+39 GGYTGASLN
-48 TVLRNYLEPWCVDKM
+48 TVLTNYLEPWCVNRM
-63 LNNMEGYR
+63 FTAMEGFR
-71 YGADPEELDS
+71 YGADPAELDT
-81 TVGMTFTIYD
+81 TVGMSFAIYD
-91 QNGKLVYD
+91 QYNEVVYD
-99 GLGSQSYMLETS
+99 GLGNRSYITKTS
-111 PYGFWYPAENAVM
+111 PYGFWYPAEDAAI
-124 YNANDWNGS
+124 YNVQPW
-133 YGLVIEEDGVI
+133 EEEASREGI
-144 TVEVEPAPSDS
+144 APAPSVSPDIQT
-155 SAAASVPSQE
+155 AVIQ
-165 AERAS
+165 AEDALS
-170 GDTSENVGTS
+170 S
-180 PQPTTAVTQEPQST
+180 PQPTAAGEEEPQPT
-194 ASPDGED
+194 ASPEGDEAT
-201 SGLSG
+201 LSG
-206 SMSSPEPTE
+206 SISSPEPSISL
-215 AAQAPEPDTGTAA
+215 APTAA
-228 TGDAQ
+228 AQ
-233 TQEPTAG
+233 TQEPAASPAPTA
-240 PEPAEDSNQSAY
+240 EPNQSAY
-252 VEVATA
+252 VEAAPVPV

-266 LDTVGENDEV
+266 LDTVTENSEV
-276 AGMTNLLTY
+276 ATMTRIISV
-285 CYAYRNLL
+285 CFAYSNLL
-293 LGAMIGFALL
+293 LGVMVASTLL
-303 ALCCFAFLMAAA
+303 ALACFAFLMAAA
-315 GHKSGIDEIQP
+315 GHRKGCEEIQSGI
-326 GLTER
+326 TER
-331 LPFDVFTAA
+331 LPFDVLTVLVATA
-340 AAALGVILMGLLI
+340 GVILMQLLI
-353 EFSSGGA
+353 GFSYGDA
-360 NILKFITY
+360 NAAK
-368 TLVFEAGAALC
+368 LVAYVLIFEAAAALC
-379 LWWSLSF
+379 LWWCISF
-386 ARRLKLGSVISS
+386 ARRLKIGNVIKS
-398 CISVR
+398 CISIR
-403 IILWCWHTF
+403 LLLWCWRVF
-412 KKLLAFVGDA
+412 KNLLDFVGRT
-422 LRGMALVPKATLIIF
+422 LKGMALIPKASVIIF
-437 AILFVEFF
+437 GILFIEFF
-445 WMVGFGSGGGFMIF
+445 WIVGFGADGAALVFG
-459 SWFIE
+459 WFIE
-464 RAVLVLL
+464 RSVLVLL
-471 TAYVLLCMKKLLKAG
+471 TLYVLLCMKKLLKAG
-486 EELSQG
+486 KEISQG
-492 NLDYRVDTAK
+492 NMDYHVDTGK
-502 MRGPLKEHGEQL
+502 MYGPLREHGEQL
-514 NRIGEGMNKAVNER
+514 NRISEGMNKAVNAR
-528 MKSEHFRT
+528 MKSEHFKT

-637 PEEPVTIMADGRHM
+637 PEEPVVIMADGRHM

>member
-1 MKRLKTSAFAKTLA
+1 MKALRSSAFAKILA
-15 FILCLLFAAGMFM
+15 VILLLVFAAGMFISLM
-28 SFMCVGVLYGY
+28 GVGVLYGY

-48 TVLRNYLEPWCVDKM
+48 TVLRNYLEPWCVNRM
-63 LNNMEGYR
+63 FTAMEGFR

-111 PYGFWYPAENAVM
+111 PYGFWYPAE
-124 YNANDWNGS
+124 D
-133 YGLVIEEDGVI
+133 
-144 TVEVEPAPSDS
+144 
-155 SAAASVPSQE
+155 SAAYNNWMCEEEASREGISPEPSVSTEPQTAAVQ
-165 AERAS
+165 AEDAQS
-170 GDTSENVGTS
+170 S
-180 PQPTTAVTQEPQST
+180 PQPTAEPSAAAQTQEPQAS
-194 ASPDGED
+194 ASPDAED

-206 SMSSPEPTE
+206 SISSPEPTA
-215 AAQAPEPDTGTAA
+215 AAQTPEPSDSLTT
-228 TGDAQ
+228 TV
-233 TQEPTAG
+233 EP
-240 PEPAEDSNQSAY
+240 NQSAY
-252 VEVATA
+252 VEAVPA

-276 AGMTNLLTY
+276 AGMTNLLNY
-285 CYAYRNLL
+285 CYAYKNLL
-293 LGAMIGFALL
+293 LAWMIGCGLL
-303 ALCCFAFLMAAA
+303 ALACFAFLMAAA

-340 AAALGVILMGLLI
+340 VAVLGVILMGLLI

-386 ARRLKLGSVISS
+386 ARRLKLGSVLKS

-403 IILWCWHTF
+403 IILWCWRTF

-422 LRGMALVPKATLIIF
+422 LRGMALIPRASVIIF
-437 AILFVEFF
+437 GILFIEFL
-445 WMVGFGSGGGFMIF
+445 WIVGFGAGGGFMLF

-464 RAVLVLL
+464 RSVLVLL
-471 TAYVLLCMKKLLKAG
+471 TLYVLLCMKKLLEAG
-486 EELSQG
+486 KEISQG
-492 NLDYRVDTAK
+492 NMDYHVDTGK
-502 MRGPLKEHGEQL
+502 MYGPLREHGEQL

-562 EEIDNE
+562 EKIDNE

-627 AAGLE
+627 SAGLE

-637 PEEPVTIMADGRHM
+637 PEEPVTVMADGRHM

-673 INLDKEAGRAT
+673 VNLDKAEGRAT
-684 VTFRNISAQQLNIS
+684 VTFRNISARQLNIS

-721 LSIARSLVQLQKGE
+721 LSIGRSLVQLQNGE

-748 LKFRTVD
+748 LRFRTVD

>member
-1 MKRLKTSAFAKTLA
+1 MKRLKSSAFAKTLA

-91 QNGKLVYD
+91 QNGKTVYD
-99 GLGSQSYMLETS
+99 GLSGKSYILKTS
-111 PYGFWYPAENAVM
+111 PYGFWYPAEDAAIYRAV
-124 YNANDWNGS
+124 
-133 YGLVIEEDGVI
+133 
-144 TVEVEPAPSDS
+144 
-155 SAAASVPSQE
+155 VPSLTAEPEPTVSPE
-165 AERAS
+165 A
-170 GDTSENVGTS
+170 TVS
-180 PQPTTAVTQEPQST
+180 PEPTVSPEATVSPKPTESPEPTADST
-194 ASPDGED
+194 AGED
-201 SGLSG
+201 SALSG
-206 SMSSPEPTE
+206 SMSSPEPT
-215 AAQAPEPDTGTAA
+215 AAP
-228 TGDAQ
+228 Q
-233 TQEPTAG
+233 TQEPTVS
-240 PEPAEDSNQSAY
+240 PEPAAETGQSAF
-252 VEVATA
+252 VEVAMA

-276 AGMTNLLTY
+276 AGMTQLLSY
-285 CYAYRNLL
+285 CYAYRNLM
-293 LGAMIGFALL
+293 LGAMIAFALL

-315 GHKSGIDEIQP
+315 GHRSGSDEIQP
-326 GLTER
+326 GFTER

-340 AAALGVILMGLLI
+340 VAFIGVILMQLLI
-353 EFSSGGA
+353 EFSYGGA
-360 NILKFITY
+360 NVLKVIAY
-368 TLVFEAGAALC
+368 ILVFEAGAALC

-386 ARRLKLGSVISS
+386 ARRLKLGNVLKS

-403 IILWCWHTF
+403 IILWCWRTF

-422 LRGMALVPKATLIIF
+422 LKGMALVPKATLIIF
-437 AILFVEFF
+437 AILFVEFL

-471 TAYVLLCMKKLLKAG
+471 AAWVLLCMKKLLKAG

-528 MKSEHFRT
+528 MRSEHFRT

-562 EEIDNE
+562 ENIDNE

-698 GEELMERFVR
+698 GDELMERFVR
-708 GDSSRNTEGSGLG
+708 GDSSRKTEGSGLG

>member
-1 MKRLKTSAFAKTLA
+1 MKRLKSSAFAKTLA

-91 QNGKLVYD
+91 QNGKTVYD
-99 GLGSQSYMLETS
+99 GLSGKSYILKTS
-111 PYGFWYPAENAVM
+111 PYGFWYPAEDAAIYRAV
-124 YNANDWNGS
+124 
-133 YGLVIEEDGVI
+133 
-144 TVEVEPAPSDS
+144 
-155 SAAASVPSQE
+155 VPS
-165 AERAS
+165 
-170 GDTSENVGTS
+170 
-180 PQPTTAVTQEPQST
+180 ST
-194 ASPDGED
+194 AEPEPTVSPEATVSPEPTVSPEATVSPKPTESPEPTADSTAGED
-201 SGLSG
+201 SALSG
-206 SMSSPEPTE
+206 AMSSPEPTAE
-215 AAQAPEPDTGTAA
+215 ALTQAGTA
-228 TGDAQ
+228 Q
-233 TQEPTAG
+233 TAESSSVPAA
-240 PEPAEDSNQSAY
+240 EPAQPAY
-252 VEVATA
+252 EQMPTE

-266 LDTVGENDEV
+266 LETVGENDEV
-276 AGMTNLLTY
+276 AGMTQLLSY
-285 CYAYRNLL
+285 CYAYRNLM
-293 LGAMIGFALL
+293 LGAMIAFALL

-315 GHKSGIDEIQP
+315 GHRSGSDEIQP
-326 GLTER
+326 GFTER

-340 AAALGVILMGLLI
+340 VAFLGVILMQLLI
-353 EFSSGGA
+353 EFSTAGV
-360 NILKFITY
+360 NILKVIAFVM
-368 TLVFEAGAALC
+368 VFEAGVALC

-386 ARRLKLGSVISS
+386 ARRLKLGNVISS

-403 IILWCWHTF
+403 IILWCWRTF

-422 LRGMALVPKATLIIF
+422 LRGMALIPKATLIIF
-437 AILFVEFF
+437 AILFVEFL
-445 WMVGFGSGGGFMIF
+445 WMVGFGSGGSFMIF

-528 MKSEHFRT
+528 MRSEHFRT

-673 INLDKEAGRAT
+673 INLDKAAGRAT

-698 GEELMERFVR
+698 GDELMERFVR

-748 LKFRTVD
+748 LKFKTLD

>member
-1 MKRLKTSAFAKTLA
+1 MKRLKSSAFAKTLA

-91 QNGKLVYD
+91 QNGKTVYD
-99 GLGSQSYMLETS
+99 GLSGKSYILKTS
-111 PYGFWYPAENAVM
+111 PYGFWYPAEDAAIYRAV
-124 YNANDWNGS
+124 
-133 YGLVIEEDGVI
+133 
-144 TVEVEPAPSDS
+144 
-155 SAAASVPSQE
+155 VPSLTAEPEPTVSPE
-165 AERAS
+165 A
-170 GDTSENVGTS
+170 TVS
-180 PQPTTAVTQEPQST
+180 PKPTESPEPTADST
-194 ASPDGED
+194 AGED
-201 SGLSG
+201 SALSG
-206 SMSSPEPTE
+206 SMSSPEPT
-215 AAQAPEPDTGTAA
+215 AAP
-228 TGDAQ
+228 Q
-233 TQEPTAG
+233 TQEPTVS
-240 PEPAEDSNQSAY
+240 PEPAAETGQSAF
-252 VEVATA
+252 VEVAMA

-276 AGMTNLLTY
+276 AGMTQLLSY
-285 CYAYRNLL
+285 CYAYRNLM
-293 LGAMIGFALL
+293 LGAMIAFALL

-315 GHKSGIDEIQP
+315 GHRSGSDEIQP
-326 GLTER
+326 GFTER

-340 AAALGVILMGLLI
+340 VAFIGVILMQLLI
-353 EFSSGGA
+353 EFSYGGA
-360 NILKFITY
+360 NVLKVIAY
-368 TLVFEAGAALC
+368 ILVFEAGAALC

-386 ARRLKLGSVISS
+386 ARRLKLGNVLKS

-403 IILWCWHTF
+403 IILWCWRTF

-422 LRGMALVPKATLIIF
+422 LKGMALVPKATLIIF
-437 AILFVEFF
+437 AILFVEFL

-471 TAYVLLCMKKLLKAG
+471 AAWVLLCMKKLLKAG

-528 MKSEHFRT
+528 MRSEHFRT

-562 EEIDNE
+562 ENIDNE

-698 GEELMERFVR
+698 GDELMERFVR

-748 LKFRTVD
+748 LKFKTLD

>member
-1 MKRLKTSAFAKTLA
+1 MKRLKSSAFAKTLA

-28 SFMCVGVLYGY
+28 SFMGVGVLYGY

-99 GLGSQSYMLETS
+99 GLENKSYILETS
-111 PYGFWYPAENAVM
+111 PYGFWYPAEDAAIYRAV
-124 YNANDWNGS
+124 
-133 YGLVIEEDGVI
+133 
-144 TVEVEPAPSDS
+144 
-155 SAAASVPSQE
+155 VPS
-165 AERAS
+165 
-170 GDTSENVGTS
+170 
-180 PQPTTAVTQEPQST
+180 ST
-194 ASPDGED
+194 AEPEPTMSPEATVSPEPTVSPEATVSPKPTESPEPTADSTAGED
-201 SGLSG
+201 SALSG
-206 SMSSPEPTE
+206 AMSSPEPTAE
-215 AAQAPEPDTGTAA
+215 ALTQAGTA
-228 TGDAQ
+228 Q
-233 TQEPTAG
+233 TAESSSVPAA
-240 PEPAEDSNQSAY
+240 EPAQPAY
-252 VEVATA
+252 EQMPTE

-266 LDTVGENDEV
+266 LETVGENDEV
-276 AGMTNLLTY
+276 AGMTQLLSY
-285 CYAYRNLL
+285 CYAYRNLM
-293 LGAMIGFALL
+293 LGAMIAFALL

-315 GHKSGIDEIQP
+315 GHRSGSDEIQP
-326 GLTER
+326 GFTER

-340 AAALGVILMGLLI
+340 VAFIGVILMQLLI
-353 EFSSGGA
+353 EFSTAGV
-360 NILKFITY
+360 NILKVIAFVM
-368 TLVFEAGAALC
+368 VFEAGVALC

-386 ARRLKLGSVISS
+386 ARRLKLGNVISS

-403 IILWCWHTF
+403 IILWCWRTF

-422 LRGMALVPKATLIIF
+422 LRGMALIPKATLIIF
-437 AILFVEFF
+437 AILFVEFL
-445 WMVGFGSGGGFMIF
+445 WMVGFGSGGSFMIF

-528 MKSEHFRT
+528 MRSEHFRT

-698 GEELMERFVR
+698 GDELMERFVR

-748 LKFRTVD
+748 LKFKTLD

>member
-1 MKRLKTSAFAKTLA
+1 MKRLKSSAFAKTLA

-63 LNNMEGYR
+63 YNLMETYR
-71 YGADPEELDS
+71 YGGELEDIDCI
-81 TVGMTFTIYD
+81 TGMTFAIYD
-91 QNGKLVYD
+91 QNGKTVYD
-99 GLGSQSYMLETS
+99 GLSGKSYILKTS
-111 PYGFWYPAENAVM
+111 PYGFWYPAEDAAIYRAV
-124 YNANDWNGS
+124 
-133 YGLVIEEDGVI
+133 
-144 TVEVEPAPSDS
+144 
-155 SAAASVPSQE
+155 VPS
-165 AERAS
+165 
-170 GDTSENVGTS
+170 
-180 PQPTTAVTQEPQST
+180 ST
-194 ASPDGED
+194 AEPEPTMSPEATVSPEPTVSPEATVSPKPTESPEPTADSTAGED
-201 SGLSG
+201 SALSG
-206 SMSSPEPTE
+206 AMSSPEPTAE
-215 AAQAPEPDTGTAA
+215 ALTQAGTA
-228 TGDAQ
+228 Q
-233 TQEPTAG
+233 TAESSSVPAA
-240 PEPAEDSNQSAY
+240 EPAQPAY
-252 VEVATA
+252 EQMPTE

-276 AGMTNLLTY
+276 AGMTQLLSY
-285 CYAYRNLL
+285 CYAYRNLM
-293 LGAMIGFALL
+293 LGAMIAFALL

-315 GHKSGIDEIQP
+315 GHRSGSDEIQP
-326 GLTER
+326 GFTER

-340 AAALGVILMGLLI
+340 VAFIGVILMQLLI
-353 EFSSGGA
+353 EFSTAGV
-360 NILKFITY
+360 NILKVIAFVM
-368 TLVFEAGAALC
+368 VFEAGVALC

-386 ARRLKLGSVISS
+386 ARRLKLGNVISS

-403 IILWCWHTF
+403 IILWCWRTF

-422 LRGMALVPKATLIIF
+422 LRGMALIPKATLIIF
-437 AILFVEFF
+437 AILFVEFL
-445 WMVGFGSGGGFMIF
+445 WMVGFGSGGSFMIF

-502 MRGPLKEHGEQL
+502 MRGSLKEHGEQL

-528 MKSEHFRT
+528 MRSEHFRT

-698 GEELMERFVR
+698 GDELMERFVR

-748 LKFRTVD
+748 LKFKTLD

>member
-1 MKRLKTSAFAKTLA
+1 M
-15 FILCLLFAAGMFM
+15 
-28 SFMCVGVLYGY
+28 
-39 GGYTGGSLN
+39 
-48 TVLRNYLEPWCVDKM
+48 
-63 LNNMEGYR
+63 
-71 YGADPEELDS
+71 
-81 TVGMTFTIYD
+81 
-91 QNGKLVYD
+91 
-99 GLGSQSYMLETS
+99 
-111 PYGFWYPAENAVM
+111 
-124 YNANDWNGS
+124 
-133 YGLVIEEDGVI
+133 I

-155 SAAASVPSQE
+155 SAASAPSQE
-165 AERAS
+165 TERAA
-170 GDTSENVGTS
+170 GDASEEVAS
-180 PQPTTAVTQEPQST
+180 PQPTAKPDAEASTQEPQST

-215 AAQAPEPDTGTAA
+215 AAQAPEPSA
-228 TGDAQ
+228 TP
-233 TQEPTAG
+233 TPTAEPLP
-240 PEPAEDSNQSAY
+240 PEEDSLP
-252 VEVATA
+252 A

-276 AGMTNLLTY
+276 AGMTNLLNY
-285 CYAYRNLL
+285 CYAYKNLL
-293 LGAMIGFALL
+293 LAWMIGCGLL
-303 ALCCFAFLMAAA
+303 ALACFAFLMAAA

-340 AAALGVILMGLLI
+340 VAVLGVILMGLLI

-386 ARRLKLGSVISS
+386 ARRLKLGSVLKS

-403 IILWCWHTF
+403 IIIWGWRTF

-422 LRGMALVPKATLIIF
+422 LRGMALIPRASVIIF
-437 AILFVEFF
+437 GILFIEFL
-445 WMVGFGSGGGFMIF
+445 WIVGFGAGAGFMLF

-464 RAVLVLL
+464 RSVLVLL
-471 TAYVLLCMKKLLKAG
+471 TLYVLLCMKKLLEAG
-486 EELSQG
+486 KEISQG
-492 NLDYRVDTAK
+492 NMDYHVDTGK
-502 MRGPLKEHGEQL
+502 MYGPLREHGEQL

-562 EEIDNE
+562 EKIDNE

-602 NVSLERCELGVLID
+602 NVNLERCELGVLID

-627 AAGLE
+627 SAGLE

-637 PEEPVTIMADGRHM
+637 PEEPVTVMADGRHM

-673 INLDKEAGRAT
+673 VNLDKAEGRAT
-684 VTFRNISAQQLNIS
+684 VTFRNISARQLNIS

-721 LSIARSLVQLQKGE
+721 LSIGRSLVQLQKGE

-748 LKFRTVD
+748 LRFRTVD

>member
-1 MKRLKTSAFAKTLA
+1 MKNLKSSSLAKILA
-15 FILCLLFAAGMFM
+15 FVLILVFAAVMFI
-28 SFMCVGVLYGY
+28 SFMGVGVLYSY
-39 GGYTGGSLN
+39 GGYSGSSLEG
-48 TVLRNYLEPWCVDKM
+48 VLRNYLEPWCVNKM

-71 YGADPEELDS
+71 YGADPEELDN
-81 TVGMTFTIYD
+81 TIGMTFTIYD
-91 QNGKLVYD
+91 QYKKVVYD

-111 PYGFWYPAENAVM
+111 PYGFWYPAEDAAI
-124 YNANDWNGS
+124 YNAQPMEEEASREGIAPIPSISPDIQTA
-133 YGLVIEEDGVI
+133 VIQAED
-144 TVEVEPAPSDS
+144 ALS
-155 SAAASVPSQE
+155 
-165 AERAS
+165 
-170 GDTSENVGTS
+170 S
-180 PQPTTAVTQEPQST
+180 PQPTAAGEEEPQPT
-194 ASPDGED
+194 ASPEGDEAT
-201 SGLSG
+201 LSG
-206 SMSSPEPTE
+206 SISSPEPSISL
-215 AAQAPEPDTGTAA
+215 APTAA
-228 TGDAQ
+228 AQ
-233 TQEPTAG
+233 TQEPAASPAPTA
-240 PEPAEDSNQSAY
+240 EPNQSAY
-252 VEVATA
+252 VEAAPVPV

-266 LDTVGENDEV
+266 LDTVTENSEV
-276 AGMTNLLTY
+276 ATMTRIISV
-285 CYAYRNLL
+285 CFAYSNLL
-293 LGAMIGFALL
+293 LGVMVASALL
-303 ALCCFAFLMAAA
+303 ALACFAFLMAAA
-315 GHKSGIDEIQP
+315 GHRKGCEEIQSGI
-326 GLTER
+326 TER
-331 LPFDVFTAA
+331 LPFDVLTVLVATA
-340 AAALGVILMGLLI
+340 GVILMQLLI
-353 EFSSGGA
+353 GFSYGDA
-360 NILKFITY
+360 NAAK
-368 TLVFEAGAALC
+368 LVAYVLIFEAAAALC
-379 LWWSLSF
+379 LWWCMSF
-386 ARRLKLGSVISS
+386 ARRLKIGNVIKS
-398 CISVR
+398 CISIR
-403 IILWCWHTF
+403 LLLWCWRVF
-412 KKLLAFVGDA
+412 KNLLDFVGRT
-422 LRGMALVPKATLIIF
+422 LKGMALIPKASVIIF
-437 AILFVEFF
+437 GILFIEFF
-445 WMVGFGSGGGFMIF
+445 WIVGFGADGAALVFG
-459 SWFIE
+459 WFIE

-486 EELSQG
+486 KEISQG
-492 NLDYRVDTAK
+492 NMDYHVDTGK
-502 MRGPLKEHGEQL
+502 MYGPLREHGEQL
-514 NRIGEGMNKAVNER
+514 NRISEGMNKAVNER